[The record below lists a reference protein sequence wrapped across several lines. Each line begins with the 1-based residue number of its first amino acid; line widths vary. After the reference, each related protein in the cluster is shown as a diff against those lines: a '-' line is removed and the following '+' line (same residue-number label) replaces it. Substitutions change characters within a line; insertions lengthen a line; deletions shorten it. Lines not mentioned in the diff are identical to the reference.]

1 MKTTRFFLLI
11 LLLATWVCSSPSVA
25 QIVNIPDANLRM
37 AVAETLGKPPLSPI
51 TRSDMALLTRLIAH
65 DRGIQDLRG
74 LEFAANLVEIRAY
87 NNFIT
92 DLSPIADL
100 ISLRDLQLAS
110 NLVSDVSPIA
120 GLMNLDRLDLRYNVI
135 ADFSP
140 LERLAEKIFIQ
151 VVGNPGTSTIIGG
164 KIEGPWL
171 WVILPTGGGG
181 GASAALSGIDF
192 LALMSKN
199 TVTELKIA
207 ASGATEGEPVG
218 HSQWT
223 LQKLSP
229 TGGNNLNHMAIAAG
243 LGSGDINHH
252 VAYGSI
258 TLDSPRQQ
266 QTRMYVGSDDAVKVW
281 LNGELVHNNP
291 VNRGAGDFQEQ
302 FAVTL
307 KKGKNVLLVAVYE
320 GGGGWSGFFGFA
332 AGAEYTVN
340 TPTENADLAED
351 VNADGVVNVQDLV
364 LVSSNL
370 GKTGK
375 NKADVNADGVVDI
388 RDLVRVAGALGN
400 AADNL

>member
-1 MKTTRFFLLI
+1 MKIAKYFRILI
-11 LLLATWVCSSPSVA
+11 LVSVVLYSPSVLA
-25 QIVNIPDANLRM
+25 QVVNIPDPNLRV
-37 AVAETLGKPPLSPI
+37 AIAETLGKPVRSQI
-51 TRSDMALLTRLIAH
+51 TRSDMAGLTRLIVH
-65 DRGIQDLRG
+65 DRGILDLRG
-74 LEFAANLVEIRAY
+74 LEFATNLIEIRAN

-92 DLSPIADL
+92 DLSPITDL
-100 ISLRDLQLAS
+100 ISLRDLHLAS
-110 NLVSDVSPIA
+110 NLISDVSSIA
-120 GLMNLDRLDLRYNVI
+120 GLMNLDQLDLRYNAI

-140 LERLAEKIFIQ
+140 LERLFEKIFIK
-151 VVGNPGTSTIIGG
+151 VAGNPGFSTIVGE

-181 GASAALSGIDF
+181 GASAAVSGIDF
-192 LALMSKN
+192 LALMSN
-199 TVTELKIA
+199 HTVTELKVA
-207 ASGATEGEPVG
+207 TNGATEEDPVA

-229 TGGNNLNHMAIAAG
+229 TGGNNINDMVNAAG
-243 LGSGDINHH
+243 LGRGDINHH

-291 VNRGAGDFQEQ
+291 VNRGAADFQER

-307 KKGKNVLLVAVYE
+307 NEGKNVLLVAVYE

-332 AGAEYTVN
+332 ADAEYTVN
-340 TPTENADLAED
+340 TPNENADLAED
-351 VNADGVVNVQDLV
+351 VNADGVVNIQDLV
-364 LVSSNL
+364 LISSNL

-375 NKADVNADGVVDI
+375 NEVDVNGDDVVNI
-388 RDLVRVAGALGN
+388 QDLVRVAQAMKQ
-400 AADNL
+400 